1 MIPSLA
7 FLLVL
12 AANVLYWLSLQSL
25 FPVLPLY
32 IESLGGTPA
41 DNGLA
46 TFSAAGGAV
55 LSRLFIGTL
64 TDRFGRKPVMLIG
77 GIIACVSPAL
87 YGLAHTIPVLIAAR
101 ALAGVGIAAF
111 TTGFQALLADLAP
124 PGRRGEVL
132 GWGGNSMALA
142 ALVGPLAGDW
152 ITRHQ
157 GFPVAFSTAA
167 IAGALCALASLL
179 VHEPSREAKRAI
191 GTPPLQ
197 GLQETLALRNVRVG
211 IAAVSPLGMAFGAM
225 VTFWPLVAQQHQLKT
240 VGAFYSVYALG
251 QLAVQTLA
259 GRLSDR
265 IGRSRV
271 MLPGMLLAGVAFASI
286 PLARSDAAS
295 LLVAFACGA
304 GLGIARPA
312 IDALVLDG
320 VPITLRGTAVA
331 VEFTLNDVWIG
342 LGSALLGSL
351 ASAAGY
357 DATYAVA
364 GAACVVVAGAL
375 FVFRRRT
382 AASRNADQE
391 EKWIS
396 S

>member
-7 FLLVL
+7 FLLAL
-12 AANVLYWLSLQSL
+12 ASNVLFWLSIQSL

-32 IESLGGTPA
+32 IASLGGTPT

-46 TFSAAGGAV
+46 TFSAAVGAV
-55 LSRLFIGTL
+55 LSRLFLGTL
-64 TDRFGRKPVMLIG
+64 TDRVGRKPVMLVG
-77 GIIACVSPAL
+77 GILAGVSSVL
-87 YGLAHTIPVLIAAR
+87 YGLAHTIPVLVAAC
-101 ALAGVGIAAF
+101 ALSGIGIAAF

-124 PGRRGEVL
+124 PERRGEVL

-152 ITRHQ
+152 ITLHQ
-157 GFPVAFSTAA
+157 GFPVTFGAA
-167 IAGALCALASLL
+167 ALAGALCTLAS
-179 VHEPSREAKRAI
+179 VMIREPSREARRAI
-191 GTPPLQ
+191 GAAPLQ

-211 IAAVSPLGMAFGAM
+211 IAAVSPMGMAFGAM
-225 VTFWPLVAQQHQLKT
+225 ITFWPLVAHQVQLNT

-265 IGRSRV
+265 IGRGRV
-271 MLPGMLLAGVAFASI
+271 MLPGMFLAGMAFASI
-286 PLARSDAAS
+286 PLGRSDAAS

-331 VEFTLNDVWIG
+331 IEFTLNDVWVG
-342 LGSALLGSL
+342 LGSALLGPL

-357 DATYAVA
+357 NAMYAVA
-364 GAACVVVAGAL
+364 GTACVVVAGVL

-382 AASRNADQE
+382 AVA
-391 EKWIS
+391 
-396 S
+396 